1 LTQSRPTVA
10 AHAFATKAPLGEMMK
25 PVLKWVIWLYIAA
38 ACAYVLYEWY
48 AYAGLYRLAA
58 EWQLEHYGSYGL
70 KLTLLFPL
78 LVLGSPAAALVSLT
92 GMQDQLR
99 GADAGPRSPAIFVLL
114 GVVALAVA
122 AGAGW
127 YGYVKSME
135 TVDVESLDLSKG
147 DTPRSTHVTITGIA
161 RTEYT
166 IEFGK
171 KTSGTTILDRYIPLT
186 PASWR
191 PGQPLVYF
199 MKTNMTAYTPPGG
212 GGMMMLSPRTPAFQ
226 MTTQPGVLVRD
237 GLPGAVGE
245 GYRKNNIAVASPPI
259 VLDLSPGADL
269 KPFFIT
275 AGMSGI
281 LGFVMLVS
289 AGAAALRQRRQEM

>member
-1 LTQSRPTVA
+1 
-10 AHAFATKAPLGEMMK
+10 MMK
-25 PVLKWVIWLYIAA
+25 SVLKWVIWLYVAA
-38 ACAYVLYEWY
+38 ACAYIFYEWY

-58 EWQLEHYGSYGL
+58 EWQLEQFGSYGL
-70 KLTLLFPL
+70 KLTLIFPL
-78 LVLGSPAAALVSLT
+78 MVLLMPAAVLVTLT

-122 AGAGW
+122 ASAGW

-135 TVDVESLDLSKG
+135 TIDVESLDLSKG
-147 DTPRSTHVTITGIA
+147 DTPRSTHVAITGIA
-161 RTEYT
+161 RTEYI

-199 MKTNMTAYTPPGG
+199 MKTNMTAYMPPGG
-212 GGMMMLSPRTPAFQ
+212 GGMLMLSPRTPAFQ
-226 MTTQPGVLVRD
+226 ITTQPGVLVRD

-269 KPFFIT
+269 QPFFVT
-275 AGMSGI
+275 AGVSGI

-289 AGAAALRQRRQEM
+289 AGAAALRLRRQEM

>member
-1 LTQSRPTVA
+1 
-10 AHAFATKAPLGEMMK
+10 MMK
-25 PVLKWVIWLYIAA
+25 SVLKWVIWLYIAA
-38 ACAYVLYEWY
+38 ACAYIFYEWY
-48 AYAGLYRLAA
+48 AYSGLFRLAA
-58 EWQLEHYGSYGL
+58 EWQLEQFGSYGL
-70 KLTLLFPL
+70 KLTLIFPL
-78 LVLGSPAAALVSLT
+78 MVLLMPAAVLVTLT

-99 GADAGPRSPAIFVLL
+99 SAGSGAGSSAIFVLL

-127 YGYVKSME
+127 YGYVKSTE

-147 DTPRSTHVTITGIA
+147 DTPRSTHVAITGIA
-161 RTEYT
+161 RTEYI

-171 KTSGTTILDRYIPLT
+171 KTSSTTILDRYIPLT

-199 MKTNMTAYTPPGG
+199 MKTNMTAYMPPGG
-212 GGMMMLSPRTPAFQ
+212 GMLMLSPRTPAFQ
-226 MTTQPGVLVRD
+226 ITTQPGVLVRD

-245 GYRKNNIAVASPPI
+245 SYRKNNIAVASPPI
-259 VLDLSPGADL
+259 MLDLSPGADL
-269 KPFFIT
+269 QPFFVT
-275 AGMSGI
+275 AGVSGI
-281 LGFVMLVS
+281 LGFVMLAS

>member
-1 LTQSRPTVA
+1 
-10 AHAFATKAPLGEMMK
+10 MK

-38 ACAYVLYEWY
+38 ACAYICYEWY
-48 AYAGLYRLAA
+48 AYTGLYRLAA
-58 EWQLEHYGSYGL
+58 EWQLEQFGSYGL

-78 LVLGSPAAALVSLT
+78 MVLLMPAAVLVSLT
-92 GMQDQLR
+92 GMQDQMRL
-99 GADAGPRSPAIFVLL
+99 ADAGPRSPAIFVLL

-122 AGAGW
+122 TGAGW

-171 KTSGTTILDRYIPLT
+171 KTSGTILDRYIPLT

-199 MKTNMTAYTPPGG
+199 MKTNMTAYVPPGG
-212 GGMMMLSPRTPAFQ
+212 GGMVMLSPRTPAFQ

-237 GLPGAVGE
+237 GLPGPVGE
-245 GYRKNNIAVASPPI
+245 SYRKNSIAVASPPI

-269 KPFFIT
+269 QPFFIT
-275 AGMSGI
+275 AGMSGL
-281 LGFVMLVS
+281 LGFVMLAS
-289 AGAAALRQRRQEM
+289 AGAAALRQRRHQT

>member
-1 LTQSRPTVA
+1 
-10 AHAFATKAPLGEMMK
+10 MMK
-25 PVLKWVIWLYIAA
+25 SVLKWVIWFYIAA
-38 ACAYVLYEWY
+38 VCAYTFYEWY

-58 EWQLEHYGSYGL
+58 EWQLEQFGSYRAR
-70 KLTLLFPL
+70 LTLLFPL
-78 LVLGSPAAALVSLT
+78 LVLGSPAAVLVTLT
-92 GMQDQLR
+92 GMQDQMR
-99 GADAGPRSPAIFVLL
+99 NAGSGARSPAIFALL
-114 GVVALAVA
+114 GVVALAVS

-127 YGYVKSME
+127 YGYVRSME
-135 TVDVESLDLSKG
+135 TFNVESLDLSKG

-161 RTEYT
+161 RTEYI
-166 IEFGK
+166 IEFGTK
-171 KTSGTTILDRYIPLT
+171 RDSTTILDRYIPLT

-199 MKTNMTAYTPPGG
+199 MKTNTTAYMPPGG
-212 GGMMMLSPRTPAFQ
+212 GGMLMLSPRTPPFQ
-226 MTTQPGVLVRD
+226 ITTQPGVLVRD

-269 KPFFIT
+269 QPFFVT
-275 AGMSGI
+275 AGVSGL

-289 AGAAALRQRRQEM
+289 AGAAALRLRRQEI

>member
-1 LTQSRPTVA
+1 
-10 AHAFATKAPLGEMMK
+10 MMK
-25 PVLKWVIWLYIAA
+25 SVLKWVIWLYIAA
-38 ACAYVLYEWY
+38 ACAYVFYEWY

-58 EWQLEHYGSYGL
+58 EWQLEQFGSYRV

-78 LVLGSPAAALVSLT
+78 MVLLIPAAVLVTLT
-92 GMQDQLR
+92 GMQDQMR
-99 GADAGPRSPAIFVLL
+99 NAGSGAGSPAIFVLL

-127 YGYVKSME
+127 YGYVRSME
-135 TVDVESLDLSKG
+135 TVNVESLDLSKG

-161 RTEYT
+161 RTEYI
-166 IEFGK
+166 IEFGT
-171 KTSGTTILDRYIPLT
+171 KTSSTTILDRYIPLT

-199 MKTNMTAYTPPGG
+199 MKTNITAYMPPGG
-212 GGMMMLSPRTPAFQ
+212 GGILMLSPRTPAFQ

-237 GLPGAVGE
+237 GLPGPVAE
-245 GYRKNNIAVASPPI
+245 GYRKNNLAVASPPI

-269 KPFFIT
+269 QPFFVS
-275 AGMSGI
+275 AGVSGI

>member
-1 LTQSRPTVA
+1 
-10 AHAFATKAPLGEMMK
+10 
-25 PVLKWVIWLYIAA
+25 
-38 ACAYVLYEWY
+38 
-48 AYAGLYRLAA
+48 
-58 EWQLEHYGSYGL
+58 
-70 KLTLLFPL
+70 
-78 LVLGSPAAALVSLT
+78 
-92 GMQDQLR
+92 MQDQMR
-99 GADAGPRSPAIFVLL
+99 NAGSGAGSTAIFVLL
-114 GVVALAVA
+114 GGVALAVA

-135 TVDVESLDLSKG
+135 TFDVESLDLSKG

-161 RTEYT
+161 RTEYI
-166 IEFGK
+166 IEFGIK
-171 KTSGTTILDRYIPLT
+171 RDSTTILDRYIPLT

-199 MKTNMTAYTPPGG
+199 MKTNTTAYMPPGG
-212 GGMMMLSPRTPAFQ
+212 GGMLMLSPRTPAFQ

-237 GLPGAVGE
+237 GLPGPVAE
-245 GYRKNNIAVASPPI
+245 GYRKNNLAVTSPPI

-269 KPFFIT
+269 QPFFVT
-275 AGMSGI
+275 AGVSGI

>member
-1 LTQSRPTVA
+1 
-10 AHAFATKAPLGEMMK
+10 
-25 PVLKWVIWLYIAA
+25 
-38 ACAYVLYEWY
+38 
-48 AYAGLYRLAA
+48 
-58 EWQLEHYGSYGL
+58 LEQFGSYGL

-78 LVLGSPAAALVSLT
+78 MILLVPAAVLVKLT
-92 GMQDQLR
+92 GMQDQMRL
-99 GADAGPRSPAIFVLL
+99 ADVGPRSPAIFVLL
-114 GVVALAVA
+114 GVVALAIA

-135 TVDVESLDLSKG
+135 MVDIESLDLSKG

-161 RTEYT
+161 RTEYI

-171 KTSGTTILDRYIPLT
+171 KGDSTTLLDRYIPLT

-199 MKTNMTAYTPPGG
+199 MKTNITAYMPPGG
-212 GGMMMLSPRTPAFQ
+212 GMVMLSPRTPAFQ
-226 MTTQPGVLVRD
+226 ITTEPGVLVRD
-237 GLPGAVGE
+237 GLPGPVGE
-245 GYRKNNIAVASPPI
+245 AYRKNNLAVASPPI

-275 AGMSGI
+275 AGMSGL

-289 AGAAALRQRRQEM
+289 AGTAALRLRRQET